1 MYMYCQSNT
10 MWCTHNIDGYVD
22 VSSSYSKWKGEM
34 FTNQTKSST
43 YLVNSRVLYHKSFNP
58 YQLYFNF
65 QEYVYCNIFIITYI
79 LNHKSVDGIYN

>member
-1 MYMYCQSNT
+1 MSVVHILNE
-10 MWCTHNIDGYVD
+10 
-22 VSSSYSKWKGEM
+22 KGKCLQIKQ
-34 FTNQTKSST
+34 NPAHIWSIQ
-43 YLVNSRVLYHKSFNP
+43 VLYHKSFNP

>member
-1 MYMYCQSNT
+1 

-22 VSSSYSKWKGEM
+22 VSSSYSKLKGEM

-43 YLVNSRVLYHKSFNP
+43 YLVNSRVLYHKSSNP